1 MKTVTVTATQPELR
15 KLVEE
20 AFRGT
25 PVVLA
30 YGEKRVKLER
40 YAPASGAVELDLQED
55 SAELEAAL
63 LKAMREPFTPYSR
76 QDLEAIAENV
86 RAEKTGR

>member
-1 MKTVTVTATQPELR
+1 MKTVTVTAAQPELR

-20 AFRGT
+20 AFQGT

-40 YAPASGAVELDLQED
+40 YAPPSGAVELDLEHD
-55 SAELEAAL
+55 SAALEVEL
-63 LKAMREPFTPYSR
+63 LKAVRGSFTPYSR
-76 QDLEAIAENV
+76 QDLEAIAKRV
-86 RAEKTGR
+86 RVEKAG